1 MRRRPRIDLGQE
13 TSSKEETN
21 LNRKRQRWSDR
32 NKERPNENPFL
43 KAISPDQ
50 DLFGEPD
57 ERAEELRKRL
67 SNLEFGNFPGYFNY
81 RKKSAPDN
89 KNGQPNGN
97 KDKNSSDQANTS
109 DQTNNVKDD
118 NHGSQKDSASCSLD
132 AGLSDERI
140 SSLKR
145 EWFARKSV
153 LDIGCN
159 RGHITY
165 AIARLFSPKFI
176 VGIDIDVKMINMA
189 NRDLHLHIEDCIIKN
204 SIELRQQQAAK
215 LKLRVADDD
224 NKSYVEVPNQF
235 PLANY
240 IDYGPLIV
248 EQQKEDGGDESKAF
262 PNNIVFVEHNYVLSR
277 DDLLYNQKP
286 HFDTIV
292 CLSVTKWIHLNY
304 RDEGLKRFFKRVYR
318 HLNPNGL
325 FIIEAQPFDNYGRR
339 KRLSDRL
346 KANYYSI
353 KFKPDMFDAY
363 LLSEE
368 VGFRQI
374 IQETTTE
381 HECIGF
387 KRPLKVFL
395 K

>member
-1 MRRRPRIDLGQE
+1 MRRRTRIDLGQE
-13 TSSKEETN
+13 TSSKEETK
-21 LNRKRQRWSDR
+21 LDRKRQRWADR
-32 NKERPNENPFL
+32 NKDRPNENPFL

-50 DLFGEPD
+50 DSFGEPD
-57 ERAEELRKRL
+57 ERAEELRERL

-89 KNGQPNGN
+89 KNGGDNGSKSYN
-97 KDKNSSDQANTS
+97 AESDQVTIN
-109 DQTNNVKDD
+109 DKDHGKDGTN
-118 NHGSQKDSASCSLD
+118 SLN

-140 SSLKR
+140 GCLKK
-145 EWFARKSV
+145 EWFEGKSV

-176 VGIDIDVKMINMA
+176 VGIDIDIKMINMA
-189 NRDLHLHIEDCIIKN
+189 NRDLHLHIDDCIMKN
-204 SIELRQQQAAK
+204 FSEIRKNQAAK
-215 LKLRVADDD
+215 LKLEAGDID
-224 NKSYVEVPNQF
+224 NKTYVEIPNHF
-235 PLANY
+235 PLASY
-240 IDYGPLIV
+240 IDHGPLVAEKDNVDEI
-248 EQQKEDGGDESKAF
+248 QKF

-277 DDLLYNQKP
+277 DDLLDKQEAK
-286 HFDTIV
+286 FDTIV

-304 RDEGLKRFFKRVYR
+304 RDDGLKRFFKRIYR
-318 HLNPNGL
+318 HLNTDGL
-325 FIIEAQPFDNYGRR
+325 LILESQPFDNYSRR

-381 HECIGF
+381 HACVGF
-387 KRPLKVFL
+387 KRPLRVFL

>member
-13 TSSKEETN
+13 ISSKEETKI
-21 LNRKRQRWSDR
+21 NRKRQRWDDR
-32 NKERPNENPFL
+32 NKDRPNENPFL

-81 RKKSAPDN
+81 RKKSAPNN
-89 KNGQPNGN
+89 KNVETKGN
-97 KDKNSSDQANTS
+97 KIDITESGQDNINNNHDKDI
-109 DQTNNVKDD
+109 TN
-118 NHGSQKDSASCSLD
+118 SLD
-132 AGLSDERI
+132 SGLSDERI
-140 SSLKR
+140 SCLRK
-145 EWFARKSV
+145 EWFEGKSV
-153 LDIGCN
+153 LDVGCN

-176 VGIDIDVKMINMA
+176 IGIDIDIKMINMA
-189 NRDLHLHIEDCIIKN
+189 NRDLHLHIEDCIMKN
-204 SIELRQQQAAK
+204 SLEIRQQQAAK
-215 LKLRVADDD
+215 LKLEAGDD
-224 NKSYVEVPNQF
+224 NMRNYIEIPNHF

-240 IDYGPLIV
+240 IEHGPLIT
-248 EQQKEDGGDESKAF
+248 EKKEEDNEGETQTF

-277 DDLLYNQKP
+277 DDLLDKQKS

-304 RDEGLKRFFKRVYR
+304 RDDGLKRFFKRIYR

-325 FIIEAQPFDNYGRR
+325 LILEAQPFDNYSRR

-346 KANYYSI
+346 KGNYYSI

-381 HECIGF
+381 HECVGF
-387 KRPLKVFL
+387 KRPLRVFL